1 MEPCLIEYMK
11 ITAPVAGSDHNLLNF
26 KVFWKREEINNN
38 NDGFKYQN
46 GKYVKIRKV
55 LSNKCWDEKFKGKI
69 VGLNEIWII
78 FSDNLI
84 VVRDKFIPKR
94 SLIRRS
100 FPLWMKL
107 KRESGEKIKRGAISI
122 TLLHIKI
129 KINIENCETLS
140 TKILGMQKD
149 NINAS

>member
-100 FPLWMKL
+100 FPLWMKF
-107 KRESGEKIKRGAISI
+107 
-122 TLLHIKI
+122 
-129 KINIENCETLS
+129 
-140 TKILGMQKD
+140 
-149 NINAS
+149 